1 MPELPEV
8 ESIIRQLRKTVPAQ
22 PITKIVG
29 RYKSIVKA
37 PWRQFVAALTGQ
49 RIETFG
55 RHGKYMFWQLSGG
68 TTLVV
73 HLRMTG
79 QVMVVARDHV
89 GDAHTHL
96 EIFFADSPQKLIY
109 RDVRK
114 FGHFERIL
122 TRAIPEYL
130 RVRKLAP
137 DALAITPTELHQQLQ
152 RKKTAG
158 LKAALLDQHVI
169 AGLGN
174 IYVDEVLIREKRSPQ
189 LPAARL
195 TTAQVTTLLH
205 TIHTV
210 LAEAIAACGTT
221 LSDYIYGYK
230 LAGEFQ
236 MQLRAYGQ
244 DGKPCYHCGTKIKKA
259 TIAGR
264 GTHYCPKCQG

>member
-22 PITKIVG
+22 SIKKVVG
-29 RYKSIVKA
+29 HYKPIVKA
-37 PWRQFVAALTGQ
+37 PWRTFVAALAGQ
-49 RIETFG
+49 RIETFS
-55 RHGKYMFWQLSGG
+55 RHGKYMFWQLSSG

-79 QVMVVARDHV
+79 QVMVVARDHS

-96 EIFFADSPQKLIY
+96 EIFFANSPQKLIY

-114 FGHFERIL
+114 FGHFELIP
-122 TRAIPEYL
+122 TPSIPEYL
-130 RVRKLAP
+130 RARKLAP
-137 DALAITPTELHQQLQ
+137 DALVITPAELYQQLQ
-152 RKKTAG
+152 RKKTAR
-158 LKAALLDQHVI
+158 LKAALLDQRVI

-189 LPAARL
+189 LPAVQLTAVQVKRL
-195 TTAQVTTLLH
+195 LK
-205 TIHTV
+205 TIHKV

-236 MQLRAYGQ
+236 LQLRAYGQ
-244 DGKPCYHCGTKIKKA
+244 TGKPCYRCGTKIRKT